1 MDDDIVIH
9 GSWSC
14 QNGLVEYGFGAS
26 LHDPGARFKPY
37 AMKTKPIRFSVCCAV
52 LLAVGLTACKT
63 HPESEAKVGRK
74 EAEVTALS
82 RAPGGSVKEAEL
94 EREDGQLVWSFDIVL
109 PGTTDITEVLVD
121 AMTGAVVSVETET
134 AADEQ
139 KEASSEHEAHGH

>member
-1 MDDDIVIH
+1 
-9 GSWSC
+9 
-14 QNGLVEYGFGAS
+14 
-26 LHDPGARFKPY
+26 
-37 AMKTKPIRFSVCCAV
+37 
-52 LLAVGLTACKT
+52 
-63 HPESEAKVGRK
+63 VGRK